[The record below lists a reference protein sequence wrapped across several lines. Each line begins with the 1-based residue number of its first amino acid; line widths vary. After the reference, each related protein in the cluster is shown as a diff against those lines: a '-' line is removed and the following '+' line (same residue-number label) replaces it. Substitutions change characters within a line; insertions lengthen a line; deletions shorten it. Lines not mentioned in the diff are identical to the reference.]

1 MGPGPENLLS
11 RGLRVVRE
19 LIQFIQFTPL
29 RKSVLSRPSSGGEI
43 FRDRLVD
50 PGEAHDTHCFVLT
63 RRPECAY
70 NRAKPFRVA
79 LAQKTPNLC
88 KLGVFCILVSAGLLL
103 LKGIDMIISWSNSI
117 TDARM
122 RKLECGLEDFMDIFK
137 PENVKEQPTK
147 DGRNYIAG
155 QLLDY
160 TLPRGKGNVINR
172 CAVVLDCDDAD
183 KAGIK
188 ALVEGVRGLGVRSVV
203 HSTYSSTPDKPRVR
217 VVIPLKDEVVPG
229 DYVSLCKV
237 LMNHLNMVTWD
248 ESCAQAERAMYM
260 PAKPE
265 GGDYWAVDT
274 PGPLMDG
281 QEWLKAHAPAERKT
295 RTSKGN
301 IAKRDKR
308 RKPENDPG
316 IQGAFNRAYTISD
329 AIEEF
334 DLPYEP
340 VREGRWTYY
349 GSHTQGGLRL
359 VEGREDLCISEH
371 ANTDPA
377 CFVDGNGSVRAL
389 SAFELCAIHLYGED
403 DDTTVPPRERASMQ
417 KMGKRA
423 GEDEAVR
430 AELKV
435 AAGGDAVDVSW
446 LPFNLDNTYLQAKK
460 VAEVVRDRL
469 AYVDGLGWLV
479 YSPDL
484 GTWQLGGDSAALG
497 CIADVSQLWYEGA
510 VRTGD
515 VDLVKKVGKL
525 QRVSVTSGILKHLPW
540 LLTVPVSSF
549 DADMHLV
556 CALNGVVDTR
566 TRKLM
571 PHDSKYKMVKHVNA
585 EYVPGATYPAWDK
598 ALEALDAPERAWL
611 QRWIG
616 CALTGYQPDDHGAVV
631 PILLGSGS
639 NGKSV
644 IMTAIKRAFG
654 EYSHVGVHAL
664 LSPRDGKALL
674 QAAAPLRGARLC
686 IIEEFPDS
694 VMKGNAI
701 KQLSATPTMKGEYK
715 YKNEF
720 TFNATHSLM
729 VSSNRLPRLD
739 DCTDAVMRRVTVLPF
754 TKKYAENPDKKQGEL
769 PMDVNL
775 LRELD
780 TPEARAA
787 ILAWA
792 VEGAE
797 AYFAA
802 GQHVLPSTEAME
814 AAKNNWLEET
824 DTLASFFAEKLIE
837 DESGMIPRD
846 HLYAAFADFQRENG
860 GAQWN
865 KATFMNSLSSHRAF
879 SRFKYG
885 KLRTTG
891 MSLYRDRYGNGPAAP
906 TGGRAA
912 GLRGLRF
919 RTPADDELEAFDG
932 EYVEPEVEVEPEVV
946 APEPEALIPVE
957 DVPALTPHV
966 ALEAKELERQE
977 LIEELD
983 GLACYV
989 RQLPGGVEEV
999 NRLAYET
1006 GATSR
1011 QAPLEKLRA
1020 FKIRLEGALVRLAVQ
1035 HREERGIPF
1044 AGDSRAHRQE

>member
-1 MGPGPENLLS
+1 
-11 RGLRVVRE
+11 
-19 LIQFIQFTPL
+19 
-29 RKSVLSRPSSGGEI
+29 
-43 FRDRLVD
+43 
-50 PGEAHDTHCFVLT
+50 
-63 RRPECAY
+63 
-70 NRAKPFRVA
+70 
-79 LAQKTPNLC
+79 
-88 KLGVFCILVSAGLLL
+88 
-103 LKGIDMIISWSNSI
+103 MITSWSTSI

-137 PENVKEQPTK
+137 PENVREQATK

-160 TLPRGKGNVINR
+160 TKPRGKGNVIDR

-183 KAGIK
+183 TKGIEALCEAVKA
-188 ALVEGVRGLGVRSVV
+188 LGVRSVV

-217 VVIPLKDEVVPG
+217 VVIPLKDVVVPG
-229 DYVSLCKV
+229 DYTALCKA
-237 LMNHLNMVTWD
+237 LMSHLNMVAWD

-265 GGDYWAVDT
+265 GGEYWAQET
-274 PGPLMDG
+274 EGPLMDRR
-281 QEWLKAHAPAERKT
+281 EWLKAHAPAERKT

-301 IAKRDKR
+301 VAKRDRK

-316 IQGAFNRAYTISD
+316 IQGAFNRVYTIED
-329 AIEEF
+329 AVEEF

-371 ANTDPA
+371 VNTDPA

-435 AAGGDAVDVSW
+435 AAGGDAVDAVDVSW

-540 LLTVPVSSF
+540 LLTAPVSSF

-585 EYVPGATYPAWDK
+585 EYVPGATHPAWDE
-598 ALEALDAPERAWL
+598 ALEALGAPERAWL
-611 QRWIG
+611 QWWIG
-616 CALTGYQPDDHGAVV
+616 CALTGYQPDDHGAAV

-754 TKKYAENPDKKQGEL
+754 TKKYAENPDEKRGEL

-775 LRELD
+775 LRKLD

-802 GQHVLPSTEAME
+802 GQHVLPPTEAME
-814 AAKNNWLEET
+814 AAKNNWLEEA

-846 HLYAAFADFQRENG
+846 HLYAAFVDFQSENG
-860 GAQWN
+860 GVRWN

-891 MSLYRDRYGNGPAAP
+891 MSVYRDRYGNGPAAP

-919 RTPADDELEAFDG
+919 RTPADDELEAQVFEG
-932 EYVEPEVEVEPEVV
+932 EYVEPEEEVV
-946 APEPEALIPVE
+946 APVPAPVVDKALIPVE
-957 DVPALTPHV
+957 NIPAPTPHAAPEKGEV
-966 ALEAKELERQE
+966 ERQALVE
-977 LIEELD
+977 EIE
-983 GLACYV
+983 GLVAFV
-989 RQLPGGVEEV
+989 HALPGGVEEV
-999 NRLAYET
+999 DRLVEET
-1006 GATSR
+1006 GYRSAR
-1011 QAPLEKLRA
+1011 DPLGKLRA
-1020 FKIRLEGALVRLAVQ
+1020 FKIRLEGARARLTVQ
-1035 HREERGIPF
+1035 YREEREAPR
-1044 AGDSRAHRQE
+1044 AGDSNARRQE

>member
-1 MGPGPENLLS
+1 
-11 RGLRVVRE
+11 
-19 LIQFIQFTPL
+19 
-29 RKSVLSRPSSGGEI
+29 
-43 FRDRLVD
+43 
-50 PGEAHDTHCFVLT
+50 
-63 RRPECAY
+63 
-70 NRAKPFRVA
+70 
-79 LAQKTPNLC
+79 
-88 KLGVFCILVSAGLLL
+88 
-103 LKGIDMIISWSNSI
+103 MIISWSTSI
-117 TDARM
+117 TNARM
-122 RKLECGLEDFMDIFK
+122 QQRELTVDEFMAIFA
-137 PENVKEQPTK
+137 PNNVREQATK

-155 QLLDY
+155 RLLDY
-160 TLPRGKGNVINR
+160 SKPRGKGNVIDR
-172 CAVVLDCDDAD
+172 CAAVLDCDDAD

-217 VVIPLKDEVVPG
+217 VVIPLAEAVVPG
-229 DYVSLCKV
+229 DYVALCKA

-265 GGDYWAVDT
+265 GGDYWAQET
-274 PGPLMDG
+274 EGPLMDRR
-281 QEWLKAHAPAERKT
+281 EWLKAHAPAERKT

-308 RKPENDPG
+308 RKPKNDAG
-316 IQGAFNRAYTISD
+316 IQGAFNRVYTIED

-349 GSHTQGGLRL
+349 GAHAEGGLRL
-359 VEGREDLCISEH
+359 VEGRPDLCISEH

-377 CFVDGNGSVRAL
+377 CFIDGNGSHRAL
-389 SAFELCAIHLYGED
+389 SAFELCAVHLYGDD
-403 DDTTVPPRERASMQ
+403 DDTSLPPRERASMQ

-435 AAGGDAVDVSW
+435 AVGGDAVDVSW
-446 LPFNLDNTYLQAKK
+446 LPSNLDNTYLQAKK
-460 VAEVVRDRL
+460 VAEMVRDRL
-469 AYVDGLGWLV
+469 AYVDGLGWLI

-484 GTWQLGGDSAALG
+484 GAWEMGGDSAALG
-497 CIADVSQLWYEGA
+497 CIADVSQLWYEGT
-510 VRTGD
+510 VLTGD
-515 VDLVKKVGKL
+515 VDLVKRVAKL
-525 QRVSVTSGILKHLPW
+525 QRVSVTSGILKHLSW
-540 LLTVPVSSF
+540 LLTTPVSSF
-549 DADMHLV
+549 DAELHFL
-556 CALNGVVDTR
+556 CALNGVVDAR
-566 TRKLM
+566 TGKLT
-571 PHDSKYKMVKHVNA
+571 PHDPGYKMLKQVKA
-585 EYVPGATYPAWDK
+585 DYVPGATHPAWDK
-598 ALEALDAPERAWL
+598 ALQALDAPERAWF

-616 CALTGYQPDDHGAVV
+616 CAITGYQPDDHGAAV
-631 PILLGSGS
+631 PILLGGGS

-644 IMTAIKRAFG
+644 LMTAITRTFG
-654 EYSHVGVHAL
+654 DYAHVGVHAL
-664 LSPRDGKALL
+664 LSPRDGKGLL

-729 VSSNRLPRLD
+729 VSSNKLPRLD

-754 TKKYAENPDKKQGEL
+754 TKKYARNPDKKKGEL

-775 LRELD
+775 LRDLD
-780 TPEARAA
+780 APEARAA

-792 VEGAE
+792 VEGAR

-802 GQHVLPSTEAME
+802 GQHVLPPTEAME

-846 HLYAAFADFQRENG
+846 HLYAAFVDFQRENG
-860 GAQWN
+860 GVQWN

-919 RTPADDELEAFDG
+919 RTPADGEAETVVG
-932 EYVEPEVEVEPEVV
+932 EYVEPEEEVV
-946 APEPEALIPVE
+946 VAEPEPEALIPAE
-957 DVPALTPHV
+957 DIPAPTPHT
-966 ALEAKELERQE
+966 APEKEEVERQG
-977 LIEELD
+977 LVEELD
-983 GLACYV
+983 GLACLV
-989 RQLPGGVEEV
+989 RQLPGGSEEV
-999 NRLAYET
+999 MSLAYET
-1006 GATSR
+1006 GAVSR
-1011 QAPLEKLRA
+1011 QVPLDNLRA
-1020 FKIRLEGALVRLAVQ
+1020 FKIRLEGALVRLTVLN
-1035 HREERGIPF
+1035 REQLGIPF
-1044 AGDSRAHRQE
+1044 AEDSCAHRQE